1 MADNY
6 PTEMSFFLRS
16 FSNVA
21 RQQFLIQ
28 PAASGALNARG
39 QMQFQLPTNALL
51 HLKNT
56 RLLFSMSAGDG
67 PSGTSYGRLGP
78 AKSIIDR
85 ISVDLGGVSLDSGCA
100 NSNVLAQALD
110 NMKVQ
115 VDDPVD
121 SHSKFYRRVNGVTA
135 QNFTTPSEILDNN
148 AKTQCFSIPLGPLF
162 ESIQPNIMPLQIL
175 PTVTITIFLSGNAEV
190 VASTT
195 GGTTK
200 ALVVANGSSQATYTV
215 SNYEL
220 LVSALSIDD
229 GMYDQVIQSRLNSGN
244 GLDAVF
250 CSYESFS
257 DTFANST
264 RVSSAASSLDK
275 IIAVWRDT
283 GFGGV
288 KGAES
293 RTLYNTAL
301 TGTEATT
308 NVLDQSEC
316 RGGDYLLHPN
326 KFTSP
331 TDVPIAAGD
340 ADALSQQP
348 QLSLSI
354 NSTRFPAFDMRLGLQ
369 SYVMLKQAF
378 EVEQTACQSL
388 AEYLLQRCQVAY
400 RFNLPRASA
409 TRSVS
414 GLNLQGSN
422 SSINLSAVGSTTGNK
437 VTSNVV
443 VFLESTK
450 ILRVMGGKQ
459 VMIIS

>member
-21 RQQFLIQ
+21 RQQFLIK
-28 PAASGALNARG
+28 PAASGDLSARG

-56 RLLFSMSAGDG
+56 RLLFSMSAAGG
-67 PSGTSYGRLGP
+67 GTTHGRLGP

-85 ISVDLGGVSLDSGCA
+85 ISVDLGGVSWDSGCA

-121 SHSKFYRRVNGVTA
+121 SHSKFYRRVNGVTG
-135 QNFTTPSEILDNN
+135 QDFTTASEVIDSNSN
-148 AKTQCFSIPLGPLF
+148 TQCFSIPLGPLF

-195 GGTTK
+195 GGTSK
-200 ALVVANGSSQATYTV
+200 AVVTADGNQQGTYTIK
-215 SNYEL
+215 NYEL
-220 LVSALSIDD
+220 FVSALSIDD

-257 DTFANST
+257 DTFATST
-264 RVSSAASSLDK
+264 RVSSAASSLDR
-275 IIAVWRDT
+275 IIAVWRDS
-283 GFGGV
+283 GFGGI
-288 KGAES
+288 KGAEA
-293 RTLYNTAL
+293 RALYNGDL
-301 TGTEATT
+301 GGTEASDD
-308 NVLDQSEC
+308 VLDQSEC
-316 RGGDYLLHPN
+316 RGTDFLLHPN
-326 KFTSP
+326 KFSSP
-331 TDVPIAAGD
+331 TTVPVAKAD
-340 ADALSQQP
+340 DDALSQQP
-348 QLSLSI
+348 QISLAI

-369 SYVMLKQAF
+369 SYTMLKQAF
-378 EVEQTACQSL
+378 EVEHTANQSL
-388 AEYLLQRCQVAY
+388 FEYLTQRCQVAY
-400 RFNLPRASA
+400 KFNLPRASA

-422 SSINLSAVGSTTGNK
+422 SSVVISAVADTSKNK
-437 VTSNVV
+437 SDSNIV

-450 ILRVMGGKQ
+450 ILRIMNGKQ
-459 VMIIS
+459 CQIIS